1 MTETKDNI
9 ELNDDMDP
17 RFENLAAYALG
28 ALDDE
33 ESRAAVEHLI
43 EQFPEVRAEY
53 EELSEATDYL
63 AASVTPV
70 EPPAHLKANILKQ
83 AEKESAP
90 SVARLVAAEIASN
103 RSNSAPWWQRVF
115 QSGYAVSAAAAM
127 LVIVVGSVLS
137 YQNTQL
143 GNEIDSLRSDLAAET
158 VLVANLQNELATT
171 LNDSES
177 RVASMKSEMEV
188 MEDEFGA
195 TTEMVNHQEEMVSE
209 LAVANDALR
218 QALRDQS
225 WLTYVAMKEGYQ
237 VESWLAND
245 TQQVATADPDAAG
258 LIAVR
263 VVGNEAVFQVHGL
276 PQPQPDHAYTL
287 WLMGNGDPTPV
298 SQFEVSEIGAAT
310 VAFLLPAPLK
320 FYSSVMVTQ
329 ERVNGIGN
337 DPSGTMVIFGETN

>member
-33 ESRAAVEHLI
+33 EQRAAVEQLI
-43 EQFPEVRAEY
+43 EQNTEVLAEY
-53 EELSEATDYL
+53 EELSEATNYL
-63 AASVTPV
+63 AISAPPI
-70 EPPAHLKANILKQ
+70 EPPSYLKAQILD
-83 AEKESAP
+83 AATRESAS
-90 SVARLVAAEIASN
+90 SVVQLEAAEYPAN
-103 RSNSAPWWQRVF
+103 DPVTQPWWQRMF
-115 QSGYAVSAAAAM
+115 QSGYAVSAAAAV

-137 YQNTQL
+137 YQNAQL

-158 VLVANLQNELATT
+158 ILVTNLQNELATT
-171 LNDSES
+171 LTDSES
-177 RVASMKSEMEV
+177 KVASMKSEMEL

-195 TTEMVNHQEEMVSE
+195 TSEMVVHQEEMVSE
-209 LAVANDALR
+209 LAVANEALR

-245 TQQVATADPDAAG
+245 PQKIEPTEPDASG

-276 PQPQPDHAYTL
+276 PQPQAGHAYTL

-298 SQFEVSEIGAAT
+298 SQFEVSEIGSAT
-310 VAFLLPAPLK
+310 VAFLLPAPLQ

-337 DPSGTMVIFGETN
+337 DPTGTMVIFGETN